1 VIAKKSNPRLS
12 QPYPAIAPNEDS
24 KVEEP
29 NNFWRKPS
37 IKIVLIDSGPLLAL
51 FNKHDSWH
59 DRVKIWLQLNPQAKL
74 VTTWPV
80 MTEVCAMLA
89 RRIHNE
95 AALDFLRWAQRGA
108 LTCDAPVQASLAT
121 VLQISVRF
129 ASLPFDLA
137 DASIAEAASR
147 LSIPHILSVDSDF
160 DVYRDPAGHALVNVL
175 RS

>member
-1 VIAKKSNPRLS
+1 MSLNDGRVPGFHVAEPPMPWNNRPRV
-12 QPYPAIAPNEDS
+12 NT
-24 KVEEP
+24 
-29 NNFWRKPS
+29 
-37 IKIVLIDSGPLLAL
+37 VLVDSGPLLAL
-51 FNKHDSWH
+51 FNRADSWH
-59 DRVKIWLQLNPQAKL
+59 ERVKTWLALNPQAKL
-74 VTTWPV
+74 ITTWPV
-80 MTEVCAMLA
+80 MTEVCALLA

-108 LTCDAPVQASLAT
+108 LTCDAPVQASLSS

-147 LSIPHILSVDSDF
+147 LKIRHILSVDSDF
-160 DVYRDPAGHALVNVL
+160 DVYRDPAGESLLNVL

>member
-1 VIAKKSNPRLS
+1 MSLPTMGDAENRVEDSGSLWHR
-12 QPYPAIAPNEDS
+12 PAI
-24 KVEEP
+24 
-29 NNFWRKPS
+29 R
-37 IKIVLIDSGPLLAL
+37 IVLVDSGPLLAL
-51 FNKHDSWH
+51 FNRADSWH
-59 DRVKIWLQLNPQAKL
+59 DRVAIWMQVNPQAKL
-74 VTTWPV
+74 ITTWPV

-108 LTCDAPVQASLAT
+108 ISCDAPVQATLST

-147 LSIPHILSVDSDF
+147 LKIAHILSVDSDF
-160 DVYRDPAGHALVNVL
+160 DVYRDPAGAALVNVL
-175 RS
+175 RV